1 MLRRAMTST
10 VLIVSLV
17 AVAACTV
24 DGTPVPVGADATQ
37 QPQVPETAAAAAT
50 APGTRT
56 LMARIR
62 AADPCLGLDQ
72 TYPRRFGSV
81 VRETQQK
88 AQDLTA
94 CQVVASNDPGTPQ
107 VRFRVTLG
115 TDLAVQDRAGM
126 ITERV
131 GSHTVFREPRQNP
144 ESNSCAYRIPFEDS
158 GFGATVEVTRFIEGR
173 GSDQAAW
180 PQSCASLKEYLG
192 ITADKIVALTP
203 RGAVPPPPSLLGRDP
218 RADLVLS
225 AVKAHFNG
233 WRILPVAYYPYSCYV
248 TAMRTPTLGVTTRLA
263 FERDAEQ
270 VGDSRE
276 RDQVAGLP
284 AQFYE
289 STQRCSVVVLFRRAT
304 NPAAWDAHNI
314 SVELGDPRPG
324 GEPALDLDAAD
335 LPDYCAPV
343 RDIAT
348 AQVFS
353 LR

>member
-37 QPQVPETAAAAAT
+37 QPQVPETAAAAGT
-50 APGTRT
+50 APGART

-115 TDLAVQDRAGM
+115 TDLAVQDRVGM

-144 ESNSCAYRIPFEDS
+144 ESNSCAYRIRSRTAVSVQQWRSP
-158 GFGATVEVTRFIEGR
+158 
-173 GSDQAAW
+173 GS
-180 PQSCASLKEYLG
+180 S
-192 ITADKIVALTP
+192 
-203 RGAVPPPPSLLGRDP
+203 
-218 RADLVLS
+218 
-225 AVKAHFNG
+225 
-233 WRILPVAYYPYSCYV
+233 
-248 TAMRTPTLGVTTRLA
+248 
-263 FERDAEQ
+263 RDAAPIRRR
-270 VGDSRE
+270 GHSR
-276 RDQVAGLP
+276 
-284 AQFYE
+284 AQ
-289 STQRCSVVVLFRRAT
+289 A
-304 NPAAWDAHNI
+304 
-314 SVELGDPRPG
+314 
-324 GEPALDLDAAD
+324 
-335 LPDYCAPV
+335 
-343 RDIAT
+343 
-348 AQVFS
+348 
-353 LR
+353 